1 MNDFYTRNDVEKELD
16 AYTQKRYAPT
26 TTKTPTGTTENSDE
40 QAKNGFITLFILPFL
55 SGLPFILNIVINT
68 GGSKVAYIIKAIVAF
83 VSAGLIIYAI
93 VKSLKNLSPSVAKNA
108 DHQKRCWMKINATI
122 VDLKLREDIDSGD
135 MYSQVLEYTYK
146 GKKYTKRA
154 GIATSYYNY
163 NKIGQTKEIYINPD
177 NPEESSY
184 DEKISNSVGVLLV
197 VFMLFF
203 TVPSVLALLFE
214 GFIFLVLGIFG

>member
-26 TTKTPTGTTENSDE
+26 ETKPQTGTGENVDK
-40 QAKNGFITLFILPFL
+40 QAQSGLVALFILPFL
-55 SGLPFILNIVINT
+55 SGVPLILINVINT
-68 GGSKVAYIIKAIVAF
+68 GESKIAYIIKAIVAF
-83 VSAGLIIYAI
+83 VSAGLVIYGI
-93 VKSLKNLSPSVAKNA
+93 VKSLKNLAPTAAKNA

-122 VDLKLREDIDSGD
+122 VDLKLREDIDSDD
-135 MYSQVLEYTYK
+135 MYSQVLEYTYN
-146 GKKYTKRA
+146 GKTYTKTA

-177 NPEESSY
+177 NPEESSC

-197 VFMLFF
+197 IFLIFF
-203 TVPSVLALLFE
+203 TLPSILPLLFE